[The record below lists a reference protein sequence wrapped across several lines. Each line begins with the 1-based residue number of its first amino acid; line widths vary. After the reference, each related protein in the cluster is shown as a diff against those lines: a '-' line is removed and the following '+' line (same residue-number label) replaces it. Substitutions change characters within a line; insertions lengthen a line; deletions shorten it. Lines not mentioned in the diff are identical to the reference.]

1 MAIMS
6 TSRGTVGA
14 GAQRTGRRSLAAG
27 LAVAGLAGLLSAAT
41 ATAQDA
47 AAVDPD
53 HYQVAFENDQVR
65 VLRIH
70 YGPKEKSVM
79 HSHPAGVVVF
89 LDDLAGR
96 FTMPDGE
103 TTDQE
108 VKAGT
113 VAWVDAQSHQP
124 ENLGE
129 APFEVIQIEMKA
141 GGDRAA
147 DEAVIRASAPAWADA
162 FNATDADAL
171 TGMYWEDALL
181 FPPNVP
187 AVAGGAPL
195 HEYFAAETP
204 AFREAGLT
212 MNIPE
217 AGALHVAGDL
227 AYEAG
232 TYSITDASGATVD
245 TGKYIG
251 VFEKRDGVWRY
262 IRDTWNSDLA
272 PAPAAGD

>member
-1 MAIMS
+1 MESMS
-6 TSRGTVGA
+6 AARGTAGA
-14 GAQRTGRRSLAAG
+14 GASGTWRRWFAAG
-27 LAVAGLAGLLSAAT
+27 LAIVGLAGLWAA
-41 ATAQDA
+41 AASAQDA
-47 AAVDPD
+47 AAVDPE

-65 VLRIH
+65 VLRIT
-70 YGPKEKSVM
+70 YGPHEKSVM

-96 FTMPDGE
+96 FTMPDG
-103 TTDQE
+103 TTADHE
-108 VKAGT
+108 VPAGT
-113 VAWVDAQSHQP
+113 VTWVDAQSHQP
-124 ENLGE
+124 ENLGD
-129 APFEVIQIEMKA
+129 AAFEVVQIELKA

-147 DEAVIRASAPAWADA
+147 DEAAIRASAPAWAAA
-162 FNATDADAL
+162 FNAMDADAL
-171 TGMYWEDALL
+171 AGMYWEDALL

-195 HEYFAAETP
+195 REYFAAETP
-204 AFREAGLT
+204 PFREAGLT

-217 AGALHVAGDL
+217 AGAVHVAGDL

-232 TYSITDASGATVD
+232 TYSVTDASGATID

-251 VFEKRDGVWRY
+251 VLQKRDGVWRY

-272 PAPAAGD
+272 PAPPAGD

>member
-1 MAIMS
+1 MDIVN
-6 TSRGTVGA
+6 TSRGTA
-14 GAQRTGRRSLAAG
+14 GPVAQRTGRRSLAAG
-27 LAVAGLAGLLSAAT
+27 LAIAGLAGLLGAAT

-47 AAVDPD
+47 VAVDPE

-65 VLRIH
+65 ILRIT
-70 YGPKEKSVM
+70 YGPHEKSVM
-79 HSHPAGVVVF
+79 HSHPAAVVVF
-89 LDDLAGR
+89 LADLEGR

-108 VKAGT
+108 MEAGT
-113 VAWVDAQSHQP
+113 VAWVEAQTHQP

-129 APFEVIQIEMKA
+129 APFELIQIEMKT

-147 DEAVIRASAPAWADA
+147 DEAVIRAAAPAWAAA
-162 FNATDADAL
+162 FNAMDADAL
-171 TGMYWEDALL
+171 GGMYWEDSLL

-187 AVAGGAPL
+187 AVAGGAPM
-195 HEYFAAETP
+195 HEYFATETP
-204 AFREAGLT
+204 PFREAGLT

-217 AGALHVAGDL
+217 AGAVQVAGDL

-232 TYSITDASGATVD
+232 TYSITDTSGATID

-251 VFEKRDGVWRY
+251 VFQKRDGVWRY

-272 PAPAAGD
+272 PEPPAGD

>member
-1 MAIMS
+1 MS
-6 TSRGTVGA
+6 VSREMVEA
-14 GAQRTGRRSLAAG
+14 GAPSTWRRSFAAG
-27 LAVAGLAGLLSAAT
+27 LAIACLADVWSAA
-41 ATAQDA
+41 AAIAQDA
-47 AAVDPD
+47 AAVDPE

-65 VLRIH
+65 VLRIT
-70 YGPKEKSVM
+70 YGPHEKGVM

-96 FTMPDGE
+96 FTMPGGE
-103 TTDQE
+103 TADQE
-108 VKAGT
+108 AQARAVS
-113 VAWVDAQSHQP
+113 WVDAQSHQP
-124 ENLGE
+124 ENLGDT
-129 APFEVIQIEMKA
+129 PFEVIQIELKT

-147 DEAVIRASAPAWADA
+147 DEAVIRASAPAWAAA
-162 FNATDADAL
+162 FNAMDADAL
-171 TGMYWEDALL
+171 AGMYWEDALL

-187 AVAGGAPL
+187 AVAGGDPL
-195 HEYFAAETP
+195 CEYFAAETP

-217 AGALHVAGDL
+217 AGAVHVAGDL

-232 TYSITDASGATVD
+232 TYSITDASGATID

-251 VFEKRDGVWRY
+251 VFQKRDGVWRY

-272 PAPAAGD
+272 PAPPAGAP